1 MLNFVQRFQK
11 MDENLEHNNQVNNPL
26 HGIKLADI
34 LEYLVLHLGWEK
46 MALLVNIRCFKDDPS
61 IKSSLKFLRTT
72 PWAREKVETMYLL
85 ALKRKA

>member
-46 MALLVNIRCFKDDPS
+46 MASLVVDASIKVKLATRPRRIESARSKDPS
-61 IKSSLKFLRTT
+61 
-72 PWAREKVETMYLL
+72 
-85 ALKRKA
+85 